1 MIYFDA
7 FTAERE
13 QFENF
18 MTKNYYALD
27 DDFEKDNHGS
37 YVKEKAKFLYMG
49 WLLSKQHKKKKAK
62 KKARK
67 KFCSTPPMPEG
78 FYEQRALEKKETRR

>member
-37 YVKEKAKFLYMG
+37 YVKEKAKFLYMV
-49 WLLSKQHKKKKAK
+49 WLFSKQHKK
-62 KKARK
+62 RK
-67 KFCSTPPMPEG
+67 QKRKHGRNFVQRRRCLKG
-78 FYEQRALEKKETRR
+78 FMSNVR

>member
-18 MTKNYYALD
+18 MTINYYALD

-37 YVKEKAKFLYMG
+37 YVKEKPNFFIWDGFSQSNMKKR
-49 WLLSKQHKKKKAK
+49 KQK
-62 KKARK
+62 RK
-67 KFCSTPPMPEG
+67 HERNFVQRRRCLKG
-78 FYEQRALEKKETRR
+78 FMSNAH

>member
-18 MTKNYYALD
+18 MTKNYYALKE
-27 DDFEKDNHGS
+27 DFEKDNRGS

-49 WLLSKQHKKKKAK
+49 GFSQNNIKKRKQK
-62 KKARK
+62 RK
-67 KFCSTPPMPEG
+67 HERNFV
-78 FYEQRALEKKETRR
+78 QRRQCLKVFMSNVH

>member
-18 MTKNYYALD
+18 MTKNYYALKE
-27 DDFEKDNHGS
+27 DFEKDNRGS

-78 FYEQRALEKKETRR
+78 FYEQRALEKKE

>member
-1 MIYFDA
+1 
-7 FTAERE
+7 
-13 QFENF
+13 

-37 YVKEKAKFLYMG
+37 YVKEKAKFLYMV
-49 WLLSKQHKKKKAK
+49 WLFLKQHKKKKAK

-67 KFCSTPPMPEG
+67 KFCSTPPMPKG
-78 FYEQRALEKKETRR
+78 FYEQRALEKRNRK

>member
-13 QFENF
+13 KFENF
-18 MTKNYYALD
+18 MTKNYYALEA
-27 DDFEKDNHGS
+27 DFEKDNCGS

-49 WLLSKQHKKKKAK
+49 WLLSKQHKKKKEK